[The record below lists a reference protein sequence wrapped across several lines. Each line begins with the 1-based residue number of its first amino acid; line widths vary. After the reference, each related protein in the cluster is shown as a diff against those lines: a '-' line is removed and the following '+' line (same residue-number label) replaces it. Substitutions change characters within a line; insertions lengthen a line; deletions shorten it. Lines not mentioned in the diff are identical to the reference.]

1 MQILPFP
8 AAVKVPSFRR
18 FPEVLYDMTVYDT
31 SLKGTKLFYC
41 TNDLL
46 SSALSLSGSS
56 ST

>member
-46 SSALSLSGSS
+46 SSALSLS
-56 ST
+56 